1 MHMQAGDVNVVRDQA
16 HRGMDAR
23 KPGQAGWSA
32 SKPKTAAEQAANAQL
47 LYIVTALLIL
57 AFVGSLG
64 PAIRP
69 AAYGIDPAVRSWTP
83 VALLHALSPIPQI
96 GFLLLAMVSALG
108 ISTNSPS
115 GSVPAAVSSVTNTLS
130 HGERHCRRPSG
141 LYTSSSKSSIGTSSS
156 SSWAVLK
163 VTLQATAQECLNVP
177 NSRHALC
184 PCQGSL
190 WHLQCSTMSNTSSTK
205 LCEAPLIAAAV
216 CQYQHHMPARDMA
229 ATAVRYQ
236 PCPATTWR

>member
-1 MHMQAGDVNVVRDQA
+1 MQAADVNVVRDQVN
-16 HRGMDAR
+16 RGMDAR

-108 ISTNSPS
+108 ISTNCPPS
-115 GSVPAAVSSVTNTLS
+115 SVPAAVSSVTNTLS
-130 HGERHCRRPSG
+130 HGEALQMPAW
-141 LYTSSSKSSIGTSSS
+141 LVNSSS
-156 SSWAVLK
+156 SSWAGG
-163 VTLQATAQECLNVP
+163 
-177 NSRHALC
+177 LC
-184 PCQGSL
+184 RNLTQP
-190 WHLQCSTMSNTSSTK
+190 CSTAGRHDGRT
-205 LCEAPLIAAAV
+205 LCTCCDLLLPAAR
-216 CQYQHHMPARDMA
+216 H
-229 ATAVRYQ
+229 
-236 PCPATTWR
+236 